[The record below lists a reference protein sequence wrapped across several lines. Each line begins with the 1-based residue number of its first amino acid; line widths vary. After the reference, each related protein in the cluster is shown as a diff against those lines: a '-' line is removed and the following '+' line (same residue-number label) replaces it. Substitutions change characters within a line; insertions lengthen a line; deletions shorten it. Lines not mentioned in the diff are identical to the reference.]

1 VPLLDAVMENATD
14 LDTMENGYRVAQTF
28 IRYLESRYGNDAIR
42 TLIASFAAGKNT
54 EDAIT
59 ALTGKSL
66 DAVNRDFRDWGF
78 ANSATFVNTEP
89 WPYRDLYSPGVDPR
103 IKAGFKW
110 SRRPSS

>member
-1 VPLLDAVMENATD
+1 M
-14 LDTMENGYRVAQTF
+14 
-28 IRYLESRYGNDAIR
+28 
-42 TLIASFAAGKNT
+42 ASFAAGKNT
-54 EDAIT
+54 EDAIA

-89 WPYRDLYSPGVDPR
+89 WPYRDLYSPGADPR

-110 SRRPSS
+110 SRRP